1 MRLIK
6 TLLIICLL
14 PTAVWSQT
22 KAVLVFPPCDSVFLD
37 SMVVRQST
45 LKLSNPTYSWRI
57 SRHSGWLIFNETLRD
72 TVEVRFETFGLPH
85 AFSLANKDSTIIRAA
100 GTSTL
105 RPYIFESDLFP
116 TTRGED
122 GDLVKAGSI
131 SRGVTF
137 GNNQDLAVNSNLNLQ
152 ISGKISERFQ
162 VLASVTD
169 DNIPIQ
175 PNGNTQQ
182 LQDFDQVYIRIFDP
196 SNAITAGDFFIRESD
211 QHFLK
216 YQKRARGATFES
228 TFGDSL
234 QRFKAAGSAAI
245 SKGKFARNVIQGVEG
260 NQGPY
265 RLIGADNERF
275 IIVLAG
281 TERVFINGRL
291 LQRGQEN
298 DYVIDYNTAEIVFT
312 PRNLITKDR
321 RIVVEFQYSDRNFAR
336 ALLHGEVSGKQDQ
349 FSWFVHGIREQDSKN
364 QPLQQNLSPEER
376 LLLTTIGDQLD
387 DALVSSID
395 TTSFSDS
402 QVLYALRDSL
412 GYDSVLVYSTSA
424 AEALYSAVFTFV
436 GAGNGDYVEDA
447 FQANGRVYK
456 WVAPQVIDGNVVR
469 LGDYA
474 PVRLLVTPKR
484 RQMFI
489 AGGEV
494 KLGKHTIRTEGALTK
509 RDENTFSKEDSFDD
523 TGSGLYTEW
532 KVESQGSAL
541 KLQSSAYHEYIS
553 QYFSEI
559 ERFRGVEFDRDWNI
573 RGLTLRSDQQRL
585 GGSLGVE
592 GKTLKTEVR
601 GAHYRVGSAFIATQ
615 GGGSLNYRKNARNIS
630 WEGSAIQSSGQRNS
644 IFIRQL
650 TNAAWPIGKKFR
662 IGYID
667 DFEWNRFLI
676 SDSLTSAS
684 YRFHEWQSWLG
695 SAEEAIFT
703 WKLFYGQRNDRLPT
717 AGMLELAT
725 MAEEYGLEG
734 MYRKSAN
741 SMLKWNVRRRVLT
754 ISDTLLTNLKPEETL
769 LGRLEGSSQLGRG
782 WLSGQFF
789 YETGSGLEQQRK
801 FIYIEVPAGQGTYI
815 WNDYNADGV
824 KDLNEFEVANFAYE
838 ANYIRSFVPSDEYVR
853 TYTNVFSINGQLQPM
868 RVWSNQKGLKGFLSR
883 WSDVYAMRLDRKT
896 TRDKGLDRL
905 NPLESQLADT
915 SLLSLGESYRNTLSF
930 NRSNPNFGVEHTL
943 QRVKSKTLLS
953 SGFESRSDAFNEV
966 LIRKKVINGV
976 TALLTGRL
984 GVKTADSDFLTG
996 RNYDI
1001 DYYLMEPQL
1010 QWQPDNRFR
1019 ITAKG
1024 KYTDKR
1030 NSIEGADETAQ
1041 LTDLSAEARFSDPGK
1056 GLFSF
1061 EFHWVNIDFN
1071 GESNNTIGFEM
1082 LEGLSP
1088 GENFTWGGTMQ
1099 RSISRNLQLSIL
1111 YNGRTAGD
1119 RPVVHAGSVQVRA
1132 TF

>member
-1 MRLIK
+1 M
-6 TLLIICLL
+6 
-14 PTAVWSQT
+14 VY
-22 KAVLVFPPCDSVFLD
+22 PPADSVFLD

-45 LKLSNPTYSWRI
+45 LTLSCKPCSWRI
-57 SRHSGWLIFNETLRD
+57 SPQTGWLVFSETIHDTLEVRYETL
-72 TVEVRFETFGLPH
+72 GMP
-85 AFSLANKDSTIIRAA
+85 FSFVYANKDSTTIRAA
-100 GTSTL
+100 GTSTVK
-105 RPYIFESDLFP
+105 PYVFESDLFP
-116 TTRGED
+116 SNRNDDGE
-122 GDLVKAGSI
+122 LIKAGTI
-131 SRGVTF
+131 SRGVSF
-137 GNNQDLAVNSNLNLQ
+137 GNNQDISVNSNLNLQ
-152 ISGKISERFQ
+152 LSGKINERFQ

-196 SNAITAGDFFIRESD
+196 RNAITAGDFFIRESD

-228 TFGDSL
+228 VVGDSIHPIKL
-234 QRFKAAGSAAI
+234 AGSAAI

-402 QVLYALRDSL
+402 QILYALRDSL

-456 WVAPQVIDGNVVR
+456 WVSPQLVDGNVIHF
-469 LGDYA
+469 GDYA

-484 RQMFI
+484 RQMII

-494 KLGKHTIRTEGALTK
+494 KLGKHTLRTEGALSK
-509 RDENTFSKEDSFDD
+509 RDENTFSRNDAFDD
-523 TGSGLYTEW
+523 NGTGLFTTWAMEQQND
-532 KVESQGSAL
+532 KL
-541 KLQSSAYHEYIS
+541 KLQTTAYHEYIS
-553 QYFSEI
+553 QYFSDI
-559 ERFRGVEFDRDWNI
+559 ERFRSVEFDRDWNI
-573 RGLTLRSDQQRL
+573 RGLNLQSDQQRV
-585 GGSLGVE
+585 GGGVGIE
-592 GKTLKTEVR
+592 SSTVKTDIKA
-601 GAHYRVGSAFIATQ
+601 AHYRVGTAFIATQ
-615 GGGSLNYRKNARNIS
+615 GAGTFNYKKNARKIN
-630 WEGSAIQSSGQRNS
+630 WEGSAIQSSGLRNS

-650 TNAAWPIGKKFR
+650 TNAAWLIGKKFR
-662 IGYID
+662 VGYID
-667 DFEWNRFLI
+667 DFEWNRFFVG
-676 SDSLTSAS
+676 DTLTSAS

-695 SAEEAIFT
+695 SVEEAKLT
-703 WKLFYGQRNDRLPT
+703 WKMFYGQRNDRLPT

-734 MYRKSAN
+734 AYRKSAN
-741 SMLKWNVRRRVLT
+741 SMLKWNIRRRVLT
-754 ISDTLLTNLKPEETL
+754 ISDTLLSNLKPEETL
-769 LGRLEGSSQLGRG
+769 LGRLEGSSQLGKG

-838 ANYIRSFVPSDEYVR
+838 ANYIRSFVPSDDYVR

-868 RVWSNQKGLKGFLSR
+868 RVWANQKGLKGFLAR

-943 QRVKSKTLLS
+943 QRVKSKSLLS

-966 LIRKKVINGV
+966 LVRKKVINGV
-976 TALLTGRL
+976 TALFTGRQ
-984 GVKTADSDFLTG
+984 GVKTAESDFLTG
-996 RNYDI
+996 RNYNI
-1001 DYYLMEPQL
+1001 DYYALEPQV

-1019 ITAKG
+1019 LTAKA
-1024 KYTDKR
+1024 KYTDKS
-1030 NSIEGADETAQ
+1030 NNLEGADETAQ

-1099 RSISRNLQLSIL
+1099 RSISRNLQLSVL